1 MVLRSR
7 WKTKI
12 TEKKSLWIPLPHT
25 QSTVRLLSHNKE
37 FFCDVLLRLHIHNL
51 LESNILSPSPGKG
64 QPFLHPHPP
73 KSPVKPVA
81 QGITKLLLILW
92 GEPHR
97 NKKTLGSGNP
107 LTPRRGPGGERLPEG
122 KEAQKGPA
130 ADSGQRECHRCWDL

>member
-1 MVLRSR
+1 MFYSGYISTTFMGLTFS
-7 WKTKI
+7 
-12 TEKKSLWIPLPHT
+12 PLF
-25 QSTVRLLSHNKE
+25 V
-37 FFCDVLLRLHIHNL
+37 
-51 LESNILSPSPGKG
+51 GKG
-64 QPFLHPHPP
+64 SHSSIPIPP

-107 LTPRRGPGGERLPEG
+107 LTPRSGPGGERLPEG